1 MQFLRALFKKPANE
15 PVTDSVPSY
24 RIYTREFDETLKA
37 TQLDKVLGPL
47 SIEHAASLDAT
58 WQRYQGAL
66 LDWRMECDLAAL
78 EASRLVRMQTTEQMR
93 DDIVVSI
100 LVDHSGSMKGQ
111 SILLAAATIDV
122 ATDFRVHLGCKVEV
136 LGFTTTSW
144 KGGRSR
150 KRWLSEHPRSAKP
163 GRLCDLLHII
173 YRAADSDLPHAGN
186 LESMLRPD
194 LLKENVDGEALQ
206 WAASRLYARP
216 EKRKLLLVISDG
228 APVDDSTLNDNDLLF
243 LSRHLTEV
251 IGNIDAEGVVQLAA
265 IGIRNDPGHSVKR
278 YYRIAEDIDLPQD
291 LGRSTLDLLQR
302 LLLDNEL
309 QKAD

>member
-1 MQFLRALFKKPANE
+1 MQFLRALFKKPINE
-15 PVTDSVPSY
+15 PVTDSVPPY
-24 RIYTREFDETLKA
+24 RIYTREFDETLNA
-37 TQLDKVLGPL
+37 TQLDKILGPL
-47 SIEHAASLDAT
+47 SIEHAATLDAA

-93 DDIVVSI
+93 NDTVVSI

-111 SILLAAATIDV
+111 SILLAAATIDI
-122 ATDFRVHLGCKVEV
+122 ATDFLVHLGCKVEA

-150 KRWLSEHPRSAKP
+150 KRWLLERPRPTTP

-173 YRAADSDLPHAGN
+173 YRTADSTAPHAGY
-186 LESMLRPD
+186 LKPMLRPD

-206 WAASRLYARP
+206 WAAKRLYARP
-216 EKRKLLLVISDG
+216 ETRKLLLVISDG
-228 APVDDSTLNDNDLLF
+228 APVDDSTLNENDPLF

-251 IGNIDAEGVVQLAA
+251 IGIIETESVIQLAA
-265 IGIRNDPGHSVKR
+265 IGINYSVNR
-278 YYRIAEDIDLPQD
+278 YYRIAEEIDLPQD
-291 LGRSTLDLLQR
+291 LGVSTLHFLQR
-302 LLLDNEL
+302 LLLNNEP
-309 QKAD
+309 QKSD